1 MVNLL
6 RMSAAPLK
14 HLMLLNGYSHDYS
27 RARLFELAKFKVSG
41 RSVRTRQTSVFIS
54 WAPFLNARRRSY
66 ARELD
71 ITSGKS
77 KCTETLQ
84 QVLIELLWNTVLS
97 KYTANEA
104 RSQGHT
110 FCSVSAHYFS
120 YKKNIFDKEIS
131 EKLINWWNQSKSEVS
146 TIKKAWIHDIK
157 NSPEWN

>member
-1 MVNLL
+1 M
-6 RMSAAPLK
+6 
-14 HLMLLNGYSHDYS
+14 
-27 RARLFELAKFKVSG
+27 
-41 RSVRTRQTSVFIS
+41 RTRQTSVLIS

-71 ITSGKS
+71 ITSGKP

-110 FCSVSAHYFS
+110 ICSVSAHYFS
-120 YKKNIFDKEIS
+120 QKNIFEKEIS
-131 EKLINWWNQSKSEVS
+131 ELVESIEIGGINNEEM
-146 TIKKAWIHDIK
+146 D
-157 NSPEWN
+157 P